1 MDNRDDLDVVLVR
14 ADALERANDA
24 LRARNAELE
33 ARLAPKAPLSEEEQA
48 RQRLEDAVKRE
59 RDEALARERA
69 KRDEEELRELA
80 KNRVAANVLQRRD
93 AETLIVMMT
102 LLAAVT
108 AGAAGSPAG
117 VGIVLAVAGVL
128 LALVHPWIGGR
139 DE

>member
-93 AETLIVMMT
+93 ADRHDD
-102 LLAAVT
+102 AARR
-108 AGAAGSPAG
+108 G
-117 VGIVLAVAGVL
+117 
-128 LALVHPWIGGR
+128 HGGR
-139 DE
+139 GRFAGGRRHRARGGGRTVGARASMDRRSR

>member
-1 MDNRDDLDVVLVR
+1 MR